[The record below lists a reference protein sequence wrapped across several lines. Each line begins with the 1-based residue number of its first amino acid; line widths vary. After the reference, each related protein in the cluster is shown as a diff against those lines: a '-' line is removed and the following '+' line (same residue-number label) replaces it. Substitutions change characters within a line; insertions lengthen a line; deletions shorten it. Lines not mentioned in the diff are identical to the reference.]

1 MSVKIHSV
9 RTQTQDKPTNKTRIS
24 VFLKNEN
31 IIENLLNR
39 YSRESKLYRKEVLPT
54 AFKKLKTVDPEL
66 YKQIK
71 DDKWKWSQYAG
82 CSCGCSPGFVGSTK
96 TGKQIFIDITIKE

>member
-1 MSVKIHSV
+1 MSIKVLDV
-9 RTQTQDKPTNKTRIS
+9 RSREQDKSTNKTRIS
-24 VFLKNEN
+24 IFLTGETM
-31 IIENLLNR
+31 IENLMNR
-39 YSRESKLYRKEVLPT
+39 FSRESTMYRKEVLPT
-54 AFKKLKTVDPEL
+54 AFEMLKTVDPEL

-96 TGKQIFIDITIKE
+96 TGKQIFIDIKEKK